1 MLSRVVTPRFRSLVD
16 QNPAFFVMA
25 TRKVHALVQVHLTT
39 ANQSEICRAYLVSVM
54 ATRKMHALVQQQE
67 KERDM
72 ADKKMVEAITSMEED
87 FAQWYTDV
95 VKKAELLDYTSVKG
109 CMVFKPAGYAI
120 WELIQQQ
127 MDARFKETGVQ
138 NVYLPM
144 FIPESLLNKEKDH
157 VEGFAPEVA
166 WVTHGGLQPL
176 QERLCVRPTSETLFC
191 DYYKNVVQSYRD
203 LPQVCNQWCSVVRW
217 EKETRPFLRS
227 REFLWQEGHT
237 AHATEQEAEERTI
250 QMLNV
255 YADFCEQVL
264 AIPVV
269 KGRKTD
275 KEKFAGAVATY
286 TIESLMHDGK
296 ALQSGTSHNFGDG
309 FAKAFG
315 IQFTDKDNTL
325 KYVHQTS
332 WGTTTRLI
340 GAVIMVHGDNSGLVL
355 PPKIAPVQIDIIP
368 IQQKKEGVLEKA
380 YELKERL
387 KGFRV
392 KVDDTD
398 KSPGWKFSEQEMRGI
413 PIRVEIGP
421 KDVEAN
427 KCVICRRD
435 TREKIEVSLD
445 ELEVKAGEILDKIQV
460 EMLERARAHRDSHT
474 YVAKNMDEFRKIFA
488 EKSGFVKAMW
498 CGDQACED
506 QIKEELAVTSRCMPF
521 EQENLAD
528 TCVCCGKPAKK
539 MVYWGRAY

>member
-1 MLSRVVTPRFRSLVD
+1 
-16 QNPAFFVMA
+16 MA
-25 TRKVHALVQVHLTT
+25 
-39 ANQSEICRAYLVSVM
+39 E
-54 ATRKMHALVQQQE
+54 
-67 KERDM
+67 
-72 ADKKMVEAITSMEED
+72 KKMVEAITSMEVD

-95 VKKAELLDYTSVKG
+95 VKKAELIDYTSVKG
-109 CMVFKPAGYAI
+109 CMVIKPAGYAI
-120 WELIQQQ
+120 WELIQKQL
-127 MDARFKETGVQ
+127 DARFKETGVE

-144 FIPESLLNKEKDH
+144 FIPESLLQKEKDH

-191 DYYKNVVQSYRD
+191 DFYKNDVHSYRD
-203 LPQVCNQWCSVVRW
+203 LPKVYNQWCSVVRW

-237 AHATEQEAEERTI
+237 AHATAQEANERTI

-255 YADFCEQVL
+255 YADFCEEVL
-264 AIPVV
+264 AIPVI
-269 KGRKTD
+269 KGQKTE

-286 TIESLMHDGK
+286 TIEALMHDGK

-315 IQFTDKDNTL
+315 IQFADKDNTL

-332 WGTTTRLI
+332 WGMTTRLI
-340 GAVIMVHGDNSGLVL
+340 GAIIMVHGDNEGLVL
-355 PPKIAPVQIDIIP
+355 PPRVAPVQICIVP

-380 YELKERL
+380 YELRDTL
-387 KGFRV
+387 GRSFRV

-398 KSPGWKFSEQEMRGI
+398 KSPGFKFAEAEMRGY

-421 KDVEAN
+421 KDLEAGR
-427 KCVICRRD
+427 CVICRRD
-435 TREKIEVSLD
+435 TREKMEVRLE
-445 ELEVKAGEILDKIQV
+445 ELEAKAGELLETIQK
-460 EMLERARAHRDSHT
+460 EMLERARRHRDEHT
-474 YVAKNMDEFRKIFA
+474 YTASDMAEFEKIFT
-488 EKSGFVKAMW
+488 EKAGFVKAMW
-498 CGDQACED
+498 CGEQECED
-506 QIKEELAVTSRCMPF
+506 KIKEKLGVTSRCMPF
-521 EQENLAD
+521 EQEHIAD

>member
-1 MLSRVVTPRFRSLVD
+1 
-16 QNPAFFVMA
+16 
-25 TRKVHALVQVHLTT
+25 
-39 ANQSEICRAYLVSVM
+39 
-54 ATRKMHALVQQQE
+54 
-67 KERDM
+67 M
-72 ADKKMVEAITSMEED
+72 ADKKLVEAITSMEED

-166 WVTHGGLQPL
+166 WVTHGGMQPL

-191 DYYKNVVQSYRD
+191 DYYKNVIQSYRD

-309 FAKAFG
+309 FARAFG
-315 IQFTDKDNTL
+315 IQFTDKDNKL

-368 IQQKKEGVLEKA
+368 IQQKKEGVLDKA
-380 YELKERL
+380 YELKNRL

-421 KDVEAN
+421 KDIEAN

-435 TREKIEVSLD
+435 TGEKIEISLD
-445 ELEVKAGEILDKIQV
+445 EIEVKAGEILDQIQK

-498 CGDQACED
+498 CGEQDCED
-506 QIKEELAVTSRCMPF
+506 KIKEELAVTSRCMPF